1 MFPFRAVLPFV
12 LVVGAAA
19 GAVGAARADAA
30 PLVNMDEIV
39 VQSQVE
45 PVHGQTTLPGDGGV
59 EAVQRALSA
68 KGHRTGAD
76 GWYGAE
82 TVGAYSKWQQDLGF
96 TGIGANGIP
105 GPSSLAKLGDGRFS
119 VEREIDVGGR
129 TSYSGQPVNQRTAD
143 MLAEADSGLD
153 WNITVTQGS
162 YQGCSEASSC
172 THAGGGALDISVSEL
187 TDEQRW
193 KTVKALREVGF
204 AAWLR
209 TPEQADWPYHIHAI
223 AIGDTDTHREAADQI
238 ADYHAGK
245 NGLADHAPD
254 DTPEAYR
261 APFTWWEAHQRG

>member
-1 MFPFRAVLPFV
+1 MFPFRAAVLPFV
-12 LVVGAAA
+12 LVMGS
-19 GAVGAARADAA
+19 GAVGAARAEAA
-30 PLVNMDEIV
+30 PAVNMDEVV

-45 PVHGQTTLPGDGGV
+45 PVYGQTKLPGDAGV

-68 KGHRTGAD
+68 KGHQTGAD

-82 TVGAYSKWQQDLGF
+82 TVRAYSKWQEDLGS
-96 TGIGANGIP
+96 TGLGANGIP
-105 GPSSLAKLGDGRFS
+105 GPGSLTKLGDGRFG
-119 VEREIDVGGR
+119 VERKIDVGGR
-129 TSYSGQPVNQRTAD
+129 TSHSGQPVNQRTAD
-143 MLAEADSGLD
+143 MLAEADDKVG
-153 WNITVTQGS
+153 WKITVTQGS

-187 TDEQRW
+187 STEQRW

-245 NGLADHAPD
+245 NGLAGHAAD

-261 APFTWWEAHQRG
+261 APFTWWEAHERG